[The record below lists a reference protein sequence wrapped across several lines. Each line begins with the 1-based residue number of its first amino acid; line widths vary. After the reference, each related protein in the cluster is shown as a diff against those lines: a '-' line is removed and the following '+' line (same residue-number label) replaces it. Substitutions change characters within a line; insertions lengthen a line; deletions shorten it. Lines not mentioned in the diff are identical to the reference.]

1 VITYVLPTASQ
12 VSGREEGKS
21 VAIEDYL
28 ESISIPVPPDDVHPM
43 TRLLLDQCPV
53 AHSDEDG
60 GFWVI
65 NRHADV
71 LRVLQ
76 DSEAFASGNKG
87 VRVRH
92 DRVDRPPMPP
102 IDSNRPQHRRVRE
115 VMNPFFTPKA
125 LAAHEDA
132 FRVIIAGLIEDF
144 AADGQADI
152 ATQLAK
158 KFPSQIT
165 CQELLKVTDPT
176 ELDNLRHWN
185 RRLSYGMFKE
195 DPKDLIGVQK
205 EFEEFAYRLVD
216 ERKASPGDDLVSALI
231 QATNPDGSRLL
242 TDAEVVGAIQITVS
256 GGFSTTADATC
267 NIVIRLIEDPE
278 LEPVLRAEPDLIPT
292 AIEEVLRLDPPVL
305 TRPRRA
311 TADIEIGGKLIRK
324 DDRLLTNY
332 LAANIDP
339 DEWEQPEEFILGRA
353 RNRLMTFSAGP
364 HRCIGSTMAR
374 VSLRIMT
381 EELLARITA
390 IRYDPAQPVVRLSP
404 NTMARMVD
412 SLPITFTP
420 VAATA

>member
-1 VITYVLPTASQ
+1 
-12 VSGREEGKS
+12 

-28 ESISIPVPPDDVHPM
+28 ESIPIPVPPDDVYPM
-43 TRLLLDQCPV
+43 SRLLLERCPV

-71 LRVLQ
+71 LSVLQ
-76 DSEAFASGNKG
+76 DSEGFINGNRG

-92 DRVDRPPMPP
+92 DPPGVERPPMPP

-115 VMNPFFTPKA
+115 VMNPFLTPKA

-132 FRVIIAGLIEDF
+132 FRAIIAGLIEEF

-152 ATQLAK
+152 AQQLAK

-165 CQELLKVTDPT
+165 CQELLKVTDPV

-185 RRLSYGMFKE
+185 RRLSYDMFKE
-195 DPKDLIGVQK
+195 DPKVLAEVQK
-205 EFEEFAYRLVD
+205 EWAEWSFRLV
-216 ERKASPGDDLVSALI
+216 EKRKADPGDDMVSALI
-231 QATNPDGSRLL
+231 AATTPDGERLL
-242 TDAEVVGAIQITVS
+242 TDEEVVGAIQITVS

-267 NIVIRLIEDPE
+267 NIVIRLIEDPG
-278 LEPVLRAEPDLIPT
+278 LEPVLRAQPELIPT

-305 TRPRRA
+305 TRPRRC
-311 TADIEIGGKLIRK
+311 TADVEIGGKLIRK
-324 DDRLLTNY
+324 DDRILTNY

-339 DEWEQPEEFILGRA
+339 EEWEQPEEFILGRA

-381 EELLARITA
+381 EELLARITR
-390 IRYDPAQPVVRLSP
+390 IRYNDTQPVIRISTSP
-404 NTMARMVD
+404 GGWRMVD
-412 SLPITFTP
+412 SLPVTFTP
-420 VAATA
+420 VAAAA

>member
-1 VITYVLPTASQ
+1 LCTTPAK
-12 VSGREEGKS
+12 EDA

-28 ESISIPVPPDDVHPM
+28 TSVPAFVPPADVHPM
-43 TRLLLDQCPV
+43 SRMLLEQCPV

-115 VMNPFFTPKA
+115 VMNPFFTPRA

-144 AADGQADI
+144 AADGRADI
-152 ATQLAK
+152 AWQLAK

-165 CQELLKVTDPT
+165 CQELLKVTDPA

-205 EFEEFAYRLVD
+205 EFEDFAYRLVD
-216 ERKASPGDDLVSALI
+216 KRTASPGDDMVSALI

-278 LEPVLRAEPDLIPT
+278 LEPVLRADPDLIPT

-390 IRYDPAQPVVRLSP
+390 IRYDPAQPVVRMSP

-412 SLPITFTP
+412 SLPVTFTP
-420 VAATA
+420 LTATA

>member
-1 VITYVLPTASQ
+1 MS
-12 VSGREEGKS
+12 R
-21 VAIEDYL
+21 
-28 ESISIPVPPDDVHPM
+28 M
-43 TRLLLDQCPV
+43 LLDQCPV

-152 ATQLAK
+152 ATALAK

-185 RRLSYGMFKE
+185 RRL
-195 DPKDLIGVQK
+195 
-205 EFEEFAYRLVD
+205 
-216 ERKASPGDDLVSALI
+216 
-231 QATNPDGSRLL
+231 T
-242 TDAEVVGAIQITVS
+242 
-256 GGFSTTADATC
+256 
-267 NIVIRLIEDPE
+267 
-278 LEPVLRAEPDLIPT
+278 
-292 AIEEVLRLDPPVL
+292 
-305 TRPRRA
+305 
-311 TADIEIGGKLIRK
+311 
-324 DDRLLTNY
+324 
-332 LAANIDP
+332 
-339 DEWEQPEEFILGRA
+339 
-353 RNRLMTFSAGP
+353 
-364 HRCIGSTMAR
+364 
-374 VSLRIMT
+374 
-381 EELLARITA
+381 
-390 IRYDPAQPVVRLSP
+390 YD
-404 NTMARMVD
+404 
-412 SLPITFTP
+412 
-420 VAATA
+420 

>member
-1 VITYVLPTASQ
+1 LYSAPAK
-12 VSGREEGKS
+12 EDA

-28 ESISIPVPPDDVHPM
+28 TSVPAFVPPEDVHPM
-43 TRLLLDQCPV
+43 SRMLLDQCPV

-76 DSEAFASGNKG
+76 DDAAFANGNRG
-87 VRVRH
+87 CRIPH
-92 DRVDRPPMPP
+92 DPPGLDRPPMPP

-144 AADGQADI
+144 AGDGQADI
-152 ATQLAK
+152 AWQLAK

-390 IRYDPAQPVVRLSP
+390 IRYDPAQPVVRISTSP
-404 NTMARMVD
+404 GGWRMVD
-412 SLPITFTP
+412 NLPVLFTP
-420 VAATA
+420 LAATA

>member
-1 VITYVLPTASQ
+1 
-12 VSGREEGKS
+12 
-21 VAIEDYL
+21 VAIEDYAT
-28 ESISIPVPPDDVHPM
+28 SVPAFVPPDDVHPM
-43 TRLLLDQCPV
+43 SRMLLARCPV

-76 DSEAFASGNKG
+76 DSEAFASGNRG

-92 DRVDRPPMPP
+92 DPPGLERPPMPP

-132 FRVIIAGLIEDF
+132 FRAIIAGMIGEF
-144 AADGQADI
+144 AADGQCDI

-165 CQELLKVTDPT
+165 CQELLKVTDPA

-185 RRLSYGMFKE
+185 RRLSYDMFRE
-195 DPKDLIGVQK
+195 DPEVLIGVQK
-205 EFEEFAYRLVD
+205 QFEQWAYRLVGT
-216 ERKASPGDDLVSALI
+216 RKASPGDDMVSALI
-231 QATNPDGSRLL
+231 QASADGKRLL
-242 TDAEVVGAIQITVS
+242 TDEEVVGAIQITVS

-267 NIVIRLIEDPE
+267 NIVVRLIEDPG
-278 LEPVLRAEPDLIPT
+278 LEPVLREHPELIPS

-305 TRPRRA
+305 TRPRRC
-311 TADIEIGGKLIRK
+311 TADVEIGGQLLRK

-339 DEWEQPEEFILGRA
+339 DEWDRPDEFILGRA

-374 VSLRIMT
+374 VSLRIML

-390 IRYDPAQPVVRLSP
+390 IGYDPAKPIVRISTSP
-404 NTMARMVD
+404 GGWRMVD
-412 SLPITFTP
+412 SLPVMFTP
-420 VAATA
+420 VAASA

>member
-1 VITYVLPTASQ
+1 
-12 VSGREEGKS
+12 
-21 VAIEDYL
+21 VAIEDYVQ
-28 ESISIPVPPDDVHPM
+28 SIPIPVPPQDIHPM
-43 TRLLLDQCPV
+43 SRMLLARCPV

-60 GFWVI
+60 GFWVV

-76 DSEAFASGNKG
+76 DSDGFANGNRG

-92 DRVDRPPMPP
+92 DPPGLERPPMPP
-102 IDSNRPQHRRVRE
+102 IDSNKPQHRRVRE
-115 VMNPFFTPKA
+115 VMNPFFTPRA

-132 FRVIIAGLIEDF
+132 FRAIIGGLIDEF
-144 AADGQADI
+144 AADGQCDI

-165 CQELLKVTDPT
+165 CQELLNVTDPA

-185 RRLSYGMFKE
+185 RRLSYDMYKA
-195 DPKDLIGVQK
+195 DPQVLIGVQK
-205 EFEEFAYRLVD
+205 QFEEWAYRLVA
-216 ERKASPGDDLVSALI
+216 RRRASPGDDMVSALI
-231 QATNPDGSRLL
+231 QATTPDGQPLL
-242 TDAEVVGAIQITVS
+242 TDEEVVGAIQITVS

-267 NIVIRLIEDPE
+267 NIVVRLIEDPG
-278 LEPVLRAEPDLIPT
+278 LEPILREHPGLIPA

-311 TADIEIGGKLIRK
+311 TADIEVGGTLIRK
-324 DDRLLTNY
+324 NDRVLTNY

-339 DEWEQPEEFILGRA
+339 DEWDRPDEFVIGRA

-374 VSLRIMT
+374 MSLRIML
-381 EELLARITA
+381 EELLARITK
-390 IRYDPAQPVVRLSP
+390 PAYHPHQPVVRISTSP
-404 NTMARMVD
+404 GGWRMVD
-412 SLPITFTP
+412 SLPILFTP
-420 VAATA
+420 VAAGG